1 MWGLMIIC
9 YIGMFFSIVLL
20 SITGLQSY
28 IQFEIFKAS
37 YQEFALFSITFY
49 MFSETLIM
57 FYFIGSGTAIK
68 KEVSYSKV
76 QTSVYDKIKKIKM
89 VLFPHLTLNMLILG
103 TAFILIGAVDTGSIS
118 SLVQKSLFFI
128 GYFHFLYTIKIQH
141 MGFKENIDV
150 IIELSDLNEANSIA
164 N

>member
-9 YIGMFFSIVLL
+9 YICMFVSFIFL

-28 IQFEIFKAS
+28 FGFMIFKAS
-37 YQEFALFSITFY
+37 YQEFALFSTTFY

-68 KEVSYSKV
+68 KEVIHSGIVTSAYDRIKQSKM
-76 QTSVYDKIKKIKM
+76 I
-89 VLFPHLTLNMLILG
+89 LFPHLTFNMLIMG

-118 SLVQKSLFFI
+118 HMTQMVCFMI
-128 GYFHFLYTIKIQH
+128 AYVHFLYTIKIQH
-141 MGFKENIDV
+141 NGFKENINV
-150 IIELSDLNEANSIA
+150 IIEIA
-164 N
+164 NLDRTESVAH

>member
-9 YIGMFFSIVLL
+9 YVCMFFSILLL

-28 IQFEIFKAS
+28 FQFSIFKAS
-37 YQEFALFSITFY
+37 YQEFALFSTTFY

-68 KEVSYSKV
+68 KEVHESKV
-76 QTSVYDKIKKIKM
+76 HINIYDKVKKAKM
-89 VLFPHLTLNMLILG
+89 LLFPHLTINMLIMG
-103 TAFILIGAVDTGSIS
+103 ISFILIGAVDTGATSRLIQ
-118 SLVQKSLFFI
+118 VCLFFV
-128 GYFHFLYTIKIQH
+128 GYVHFLYTVKIQH
-141 MGFKENIDV
+141 VSFKENIDV
-150 IIELSDLNEANSIA
+150 IIELANITRTKSLV